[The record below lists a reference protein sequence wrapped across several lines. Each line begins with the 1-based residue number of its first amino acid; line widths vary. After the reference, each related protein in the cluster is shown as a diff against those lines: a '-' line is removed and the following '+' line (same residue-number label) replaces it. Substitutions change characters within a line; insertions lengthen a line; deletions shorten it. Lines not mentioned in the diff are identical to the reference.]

1 METRGGSKISGLL
14 RMKGLSRLEVRNE
27 ITKAILELNPE
38 LTPGINL
45 KFLES
50 KKRNTDNG
58 SWVEY
63 NVLLEIQKREETAR
77 YLSFAFEN
85 LSNLVKSLSD
95 LNIESIGID
104 EMDCGESDY
113 YYVLIYILS
122 DGQDQKT
129 ENYFLEGGGEE
140 L

>member
-1 METRGGSKISGLL
+1 METQEGSKISRLL

-45 KFLES
+45 KFIEN
-50 KKRNTDNG
+50 KKKNTDNG

-63 NVLLEIQKREETAR
+63 NVLLEIQKREETVR
-77 YLSFAFEN
+77 YLRFAFEN
-85 LSNLVKSLSD
+85 LSNLIKSLSG

-104 EMDCGESDY
+104 EVDCGESDY

>member
-1 METRGGSKISGLL
+1 M
-14 RMKGLSRLEVRNE
+14 
-27 ITKAILELNPE
+27 
-38 LTPGINL
+38 
-45 KFLES
+45 
-50 KKRNTDNG
+50 
-58 SWVEY
+58 EY

-85 LSNLVKSLSD
+85 LSNLVKSLSG

-104 EMDCGESDY
+104 EVDCGESDY